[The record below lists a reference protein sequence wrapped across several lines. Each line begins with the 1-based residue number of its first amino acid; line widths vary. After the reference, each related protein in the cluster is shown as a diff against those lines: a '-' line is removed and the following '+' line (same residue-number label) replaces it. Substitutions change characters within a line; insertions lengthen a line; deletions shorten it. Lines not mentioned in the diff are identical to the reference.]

1 MRLTDLPDVNF
12 TDPNKDVVESQVI
25 TIYER
30 VMRRKL
36 ADGDPVRLFILA
48 MTYIIILLLQK
59 IDTDAKMNLLKYS
72 KGSFLE
78 HLGALV
84 GVHRN
89 TADNAVATVRFTLSE
104 IRPTNVV
111 IPEGTRV
118 TSSDGKLFS
127 TTALNIIKAGSP
139 HGDFRCLAL
148 EAGIGS
154 NGIELGELNQLVDP
168 IPYVSQVSNI
178 TKTVGGT
185 NIEDDES
192 YRERIHEAPES
203 FSVAGPTGAYM
214 YWAKTASE
222 DVGDVRVTSPTPGT
236 VDIYILDK
244 SGMPANEEL
253 RNKVYSVCTD
263 ERIRPLTDFVKC
275 KAPTTVPYD
284 IDITYYIGQDSA
296 SLATQITK
304 NVTKAVEEFIEWQS
318 AKMGRDI
325 NPSELI
331 KRCVEA
337 GAKRVEV
344 RSPIFTKVK
353 SGVRADNYSVELAM
367 LRTQTVNAGGVEVD

>member
-30 VMRRKL
+30 VMGRKL

-89 TADNAVATVRFTLSE
+89 TADKAVATVRFTLSE
-104 IRPTNVV
+104 IRATNVV

-127 TTALNIIKAGSP
+127 TTALNIIKAGAP

-148 EAGIGS
+148 EAGIDG

-178 TKTVGGT
+178 TKTAGGT

-296 SLATQITK
+296 SRATQITK
-304 NVTKAVEEFIEWQS
+304 SVTKAVEEFVEWQS

-344 RSPIFTKVK
+344 RSPVFTKVK
-353 SGVRADNYSVELAM
+353 SGVKDDNYLVELAK
-367 LRTQTVNAGGVEVD
+367 LRTQTVNVGGVEIE

>member
-30 VMRRKL
+30 VMGRKL

-89 TADNAVATVRFTLSE
+89 TADKAVATVRFTLSE

-127 TTALNIIKAGSP
+127 TTALNIIKAGLP

-148 EAGIGS
+148 EAGIDG

-178 TKTVGGT
+178 TKTAGGT

-222 DVGDVRVTSPTPGT
+222 DVGDVRVTSPMPGT

-275 KAPTTVPYD
+275 KAPTTVQYD
-284 IDITYYIGQDSA
+284 IDITYYIGQDNA
-296 SLATQITK
+296 SRGTQITQ
-304 NVTKAVEEFIEWQS
+304 NVTKAVEEFIKWQS

-344 RSPIFTKVK
+344 RSPVFTKVK
-353 SGVRADNYSVELAM
+353 SGVKDDNYLVELAK
-367 LRTQTVNAGGVEVD
+367 LRTQTVNVGGVEIE